1 MYIRQLILFM
11 MILLLA
17 GCRTGNRHAEGIP
30 PNEVVP
36 SARQVAYQQM
46 EFVGFIHFSIN
57 TFTGKEWGYGDEPP
71 LLFNPAQLDAR
82 QWARVARDAGM
93 KELILTAKH
102 HDGFCLWPSQY
113 TDHCIRNSPYKDGNG
128 DVVREFVDACRE
140 YGLKAGLYLSPW
152 DRNHPDYG
160 KPEYIDYYR
169 KQLIELLTQYGEIN
183 EIWFDGANGGSG
195 WYGGANEIRKIDAA
209 TYYDW
214 DSTFRLV
221 KKLQPDILIFSD
233 AGPEIRWIGNEYGHA
248 GDPFWSTIER
258 DKLII
263 GRSDQDYLNSGDPEG
278 SDWIIGQCD
287 VSIRPGWFY
296 HEEEDSLVK
305 TPEQLLDIYFKSV
318 GRNAVL
324 LLNIPPDRRGLIHEQ
339 DIASLKA
346 FRELLD
352 RTFATDLAKGVS
364 VSASNTRGG
373 KESFSPQGL
382 VDNDPG
388 TFWATDNTV
397 RQALIT
403 LGPGR
408 EMTFDII
415 MIREPVEYGQRISRF
430 RLETWTEEGW
440 MPVFEGT
447 TIGFKRLIRIPPLT
461 TSQFR
466 LLILEANN
474 TPTLSRIGLF
484 RSAGH

>member
-1 MYIRQLILFM
+1 M
-11 MILLLA
+11 
-17 GCRTGNRHAEGIP
+17 
-30 PNEVVP
+30 
-36 SARQVAYQQM
+36 
-46 EFVGFIHFSIN
+46 
-57 TFTGKEWGYGDEPP
+57 
-71 LLFNPAQLDAR
+71 
-82 QWARVARDAGM
+82 
-93 KELILTAKH
+93 
-102 HDGFCLWPSQY
+102 
-113 TDHCIRNSPYKDGNG
+113 
-128 DVVREFVDACRE
+128 
-140 YGLKAGLYLSPW
+140 
-152 DRNHPDYG
+152 
-160 KPEYIDYYR
+160 
-169 KQLIELLTQYGEIN
+169 
-183 EIWFDGANGGSG
+183 
-195 WYGGANEIRKIDAA
+195 
-209 TYYDW
+209 
-214 DSTFRLV
+214 
-221 KKLQPDILIFSD
+221 
-233 AGPEIRWIGNEYGHA
+233 
-248 GDPFWSTIER
+248 
-258 DKLII
+258 
-263 GRSDQDYLNSGDPEG
+263 
-278 SDWIIGQCD
+278 
-287 VSIRPGWFY
+287 
-296 HEEEDSLVK
+296 
-305 TPEQLLDIYFKSV
+305 
-318 GRNAVL
+318 L

-466 LLILEANN
+466 LVILEANN
-474 TPTLSRIGLF
+474 TPALSRIGLF